1 MSTPININLG
11 SYSSPAGSFT
21 LNLINPIT
29 TSAGKTY
36 YYLDA
41 NGNGSSA
48 LVNEATQ
55 DAVSHNV
62 LDYFFNF
69 GSDTTASARTVNY
82 LVALIKVLFMIQMIN
97 LHIESKVFFKFSE
110 IST

>member
-11 SYSSPAGSFT
+11 NYSSPAGSFT

-48 LVNEATQ
+48 LVNGVPQ
-55 DAVSHNV
+55 DALSHDV

-69 GSDTTASARTVNY
+69 GSDTTASARTV
-82 LVALIKVLFMIQMIN
+82 K
-97 LHIESKVFFKFSE
+97 
-110 IST
+110 

>member
-36 YYLDA
+36 YHLDA

-48 LVNEATQ
+48 LVNGASQ
-55 DAVSHNV
+55 DGVSRDV
-62 LDYFFNF
+62 LDYFFN
-69 GSDTTASARTVNY
+69 
-82 LVALIKVLFMIQMIN
+82 
-97 LHIESKVFFKFSE
+97 
-110 IST
+110 